1 MTTTRQTVA
10 RVAVAFLTMSASGY
24 ATWQA
29 SEGFTER
36 PMIPTAGDVP
46 TRPVPPEQ
54 AEAPITSRAARAAR
68 AARRED
74 VRRGSTGTGC
84 YAPAVHRESAAPA
97 GMDAA

>member
-46 TRPVPPEQ
+46 TIGHLVGHHGHGW
-54 AEAPITSRAARAAR
+54 
-68 AARRED
+68 
-74 VRRGSTGTGC
+74 GSFNALHGDGFC
-84 YAPAVHRESAAPA
+84 NAFFVHGQSHS
-97 GMDAA
+97 